1 MKLQDR
7 VAIVTGGGT
16 GIGRGISEMLAQAGA
31 KVAVNYSRSKEDAE
45 ETVAAIQSA
54 GGTAMA
60 IAADVSQDASAR
72 ELMERAGGGQS
83 VIALRADV
91 SRPDDARALV
101 ERALREFGRLDI
113 LVNNAGWSTR
123 IPHERLDDLTDEIWD
138 RTLNTNLRGAFY
150 CMRAAVPHLKKNPGA
165 SIINVASVA
174 ALTGQGSSIAYAA
187 SKGGMLTMTKSFARV
202 LAPHVR
208 VNAIAP
214 GFVRT
219 RFAGW
224 PAAAFDQGEAITP
237 TGKLP
242 TPEEIGALAVYLAS
256 DGMPITGQTIEMDG
270 GLAALGAFPARA

>member
-16 GIGRGISEMLAQAGA
+16 GIGRGISEVFAQEGA
-31 KVAVNYSRSKEDAE
+31 KVAVNYSRSRDEAED
-45 ETVAAIQSA
+45 TVTAIRAA
-54 GGTAMA
+54 GGTAIA
-60 IAADVSQDASAR
+60 VAADVSQDASAR
-72 ELMERAGGGQS
+72 GLMERVVQ
-83 VIALRADV
+83 
-91 SRPDDARALV
+91 
-101 ERALREFGRLDI
+101 EFGRLDI

-123 IPHERLDDLTDEIWD
+123 IPHEKLEDLTDEIWD

-150 CMRAAVPHLKKNPGA
+150 CMRAAVPYLKKQPGS

-174 ALTGQGSSIAYAA
+174 GLTGMGSSIAYAA
-187 SKGGMLTMTKSFARV
+187 SKGGMLTMTKSFARL
-202 LAPHVR
+202 LAPDVR

-224 PAAAFDQGEAITP
+224 PSSAFDQGEAITP
-237 TGKLP
+237 TKRLP
-242 TPEEIGALAVYLAS
+242 TPEDLGALSVYLAS

-270 GLAALGAFPARA
+270 GLAALGAYPART

>member
-16 GIGRGISEMLAQAGA
+16 GIGRGISEVFARAGA
-31 KVAVNYSRSKEDAE
+31 KVAVNYSRSREAAE
-45 ETVAAIQSA
+45 ETVAAIQAA
-54 GGTAMA
+54 GGAA
-60 IAADVSQDASAR
+60 IAVAADVSQDSEAR
-72 ELMERAGGGQS
+72 GLMERVA
-83 VIALRADV
+83 
-91 SRPDDARALV
+91 
-101 ERALREFGRLDI
+101 REFGRLDV

-123 IPHERLDDLTDEIWD
+123 IPHEKLEELTDEIWD

-150 CMRAAVPHLKKNPGA
+150 CMRAAVPYLKKQPGS

-174 ALTGQGSSIAYAA
+174 AFTGQGSSIAYAA

-202 LAPHVR
+202 LAPDVR

-224 PAAAFDQGEAITP
+224 PASAFDHGESITP
-237 TGKLP
+237 TKRLP
-242 TPEEIGALAVYLAS
+242 VPEDIGELALYLAS
-256 DGMPITGQTIEMDG
+256 EGVPITGQTVEMDG
-270 GLAALGAFPARA
+270 GLAALGPPR